1 MADEGVLERLQE
13 LFSSKYGQ
21 KVQYTAG
28 RVMLTFTFLDDARRV
43 FGEWGSQVDYMGGQL
58 GPLKSI
64 APAFLFVLIVA
75 QIVGSGCLLLNKFA
89 NVGAWALLGVV
100 ATQVLL
106 YTTLFDIHFFLRNAA
121 VIGGLFVLVTSDDP
135 YKAKRML
142 SGLMDTSQCAH
153 APPRAPASHL
163 SQPAALRQPLAHRSF
178 PFRSS
183 LRAAPL
189 VDLLA
194 QPPLTAGAA
203 AGPAG

>member
-153 APPRAPASHL
+153 APP
-163 SQPAALRQPLAHRSF
+163 
-178 PFRSS
+178 
-183 LRAAPL
+183 
-189 VDLLA
+189 V
-194 QPPLTAGAA
+194 PP
-203 AGPAG
+203 PAGGRSRPPSAKFRVQIDRLHYAWTRGSLQ

>member
-43 FGEWGSQVDYMGGQL
+43 FGEWSSQVDYMGGQL

-64 APAFLFVLIVA
+64 APGFLFVLIVA

-142 SGLMDTSQCAH
+142 SGLMDTSQCAPH
-153 APPRAPASHL
+153 SPGPRQPPAASRL
-163 SQPAALRQPLAHRSF
+163 LAAVQPAAGSNPGAPS
-178 PFRSS
+178 
-183 LRAAPL
+183 APL
-189 VDLLA
+189 DVLA

>member
-153 APPRAPASHL
+153 APPAPA
-163 SQPAALRQPLAHRSF
+163 PAAGRQPPSASRAARCSLQS
-178 PFRSS
+178 RSS

-189 VDLLA
+189 DVLA